1 MTKINRHQKEKILK
15 DVQHNHIGS
24 LQELKAVHLDF
35 HWCTI
40 SYPITGD
47 TALHIAARLGHLTTL
62 NYLLDEYSPLMV
74 DIKNKD
80 DKTPLHEAA
89 QFTKLDSVLRLCY
102 YGADV
107 NALRRGDW
115 TPLMLAC
122 TKIQPGISLD
132 IVKKLVSCGAVINM
146 QNKDG
151 WSCVH
156 LLAREGSLDV
166 FNYLL
171 KCGLN
176 VNVKTRNG
184 RTALHIAALHGQ
196 KDIVIKLIAHID
208 LDCKDGCGNTPLHEA
223 ILGQHIE
230 LARLLVAKGAN
241 IQARNNSDF
250 NILHLASSQDNVEV
264 LDYVLN
270 ELKLECDSRN
280 LNGWT
285 PAHCAA
291 RNGCKKVFDYLRT
304 LGADIYQ
311 KDVFGRTPLDYLK
324 L

>member
-1 MTKINRHQKEKILK
+1 MIKINQDKEKILK
-15 DVQHNHIGS
+15 DVQHNDIGS
-24 LQELKAVHLDF
+24 LQELKAAHPDF

-40 SYPITGD
+40 SYPKTGD
-47 TALHIAARLGHLTTL
+47 TALHLAARLGHLTTI
-62 NYLLDEYSPLMV
+62 NYLLDEYTPSMV

-80 DKTPLHEAA
+80 DKTPLHDAA
-89 QFTKLDSVLRLCY
+89 QFTQLDSVLRLCC

-122 TKIQPGISLD
+122 TKIQPGISFD
-132 IVKKLVSCGAVINM
+132 IAKKLVNCGAVINM

-156 LLAREGSLDV
+156 LLAREGGVDV

-171 KCGLN
+171 TCGLN
-176 VNVKTRNG
+176 VNVKTKNG

-196 KDIVIKLIAHID
+196 KDIVIKLIYHID
-208 LDCKDGCGNTPLHEA
+208 LNCKDGCGNTPLHEA
-223 ILGQHIE
+223 ILGQHIK
-230 LARLLVAKGAN
+230 LARFLVATGAN

-250 NILHLASSQDNVEV
+250 NVLHLAASQDNVKV

-270 ELKLECDSRN
+270 ELKLDCDCRN

-291 RNGCKKVFDYLRT
+291 RNGCKKVFEHLRR